1 MALVGQ
7 GALILALLLAVWA
20 VVAGLAAAT
29 GRDARLLRSAAHALW
44 GILALVAVAVAIF
57 VHAIVTHDFSF
68 SVVAASTSRSL
79 PWGYLITSAWAS
91 QAGSLLLWVSILIV
105 FSLLALRATR
115 QGLAEIRP
123 WLIAILGA
131 ILAFF
136 LLLLVVPASPFAT
149 QVAPPDGNGLNPAL
163 QNPYMATHP
172 PALYLGYV
180 GLAIPFALAMAS
192 MLAGRVDARWVVAS
206 RRWTLV
212 AWGFLGIGML
222 LGSHWAYQ
230 EIGWGGFW
238 AWDPVENAALM
249 PWLVATAFLHSV
261 IVQEK
266 KGMLKVWNIALIAG
280 AFALS
285 IFGTFL
291 TRSGILSSVH
301 AFVASDIGWYFII
314 ALALICGGSTVL
326 ILWRLPM
333 LRADQRIESVASRE
347 ATFLFNN
354 LLLVGMAFA
363 VLWGVVF
370 PLLTEA
376 IGSVRETVSSPF
388 YEFFA
393 IAFGIPLLLLMGIGP
408 LIAWRRASLVQ
419 LRRSFLWPL
428 VAGLLAGAG
437 MLALGL
443 GSSWAGVAT
452 GSVCAFTAVTI
463 ISEFVRGTRARHA
476 LGDERWPTAFARL
489 IGKNRRRYGGYI
501 VHLGIIVFVIGAIG
515 SSAYESRAEG
525 LLERG
530 QTLTVGDATLTF
542 RGVEETDGP
551 NYTQRAAVLDATLG
565 GSSIGAL
572 EPARRAYT
580 REQTTS
586 NEVAIH
592 TTLAGG
598 DLMVILDGI
607 RGDGAVQI
615 KAFYKP
621 LVALIWLSGFIFV
634 LGVVLCVWPD
644 ARERRRI
651 LRRYAE
657 EPLAGEAGP

>member
-1 MALVGQ
+1 MALVGH

-20 VVAGLAAAT
+20 VGAGLMAAT
-29 GRDARLLRSAAHALW
+29 GRDARFARSAAAALW
-44 GILALVAVAVAIF
+44 GILALVLVADAIF
-57 VHAIVTHDFSF
+57 VYAIITHDFSF
-68 SVVAASTSRSL
+68 EVVAASTSRSL
-79 PWGYLITSAWAS
+79 PWIYLITSAWAS
-91 QAGSLLLWVSILIV
+91 QSGSLLLWITILIV
-105 FSLLALRATR
+105 FSLIALRATR
-115 QGLAEIRP
+115 AGLGELRP

-131 ILAFF
+131 IAGFF

-149 QVAPPDGNGLNPAL
+149 QIAPPDGNGLNPAL

-180 GLAIPFALAMAS
+180 GLAIPFALALAA

-212 AWGFLGIGML
+212 AWGFLGVGML
-222 LGSHWAYQ
+222 LGSHWAYT
-230 EIGWGGFW
+230 EVGWGGFW

-301 AFVASDIGWYFII
+301 AFVESDIGWYFII
-314 ALALICGGSTVL
+314 ALIVICGGSFAV
-326 ILWRLPM
+326 ILWRLPL
-333 LRADQRIESVASRE
+333 LRADQRIESVVSRE

-363 VLWGVVF
+363 VLWGVLY

-376 IGSVRETVSSPF
+376 VGRVRETVSSPF
-388 YEFFA
+388 FEFFA

-408 LIAWRRASLVQ
+408 LIAWRRASLAQ

-428 VAGLLAGAG
+428 VAGLVAGAA
-437 MLALGL
+437 MIAFGL
-443 GSSWAGVAT
+443 GSSWASVAA
-452 GSVCAFTAVTI
+452 GSVCAFTTATI
-463 ISEFVRGTRARHA
+463 VSEFARGTRARHA
-476 LGDERWPTAFARL
+476 INGEGWLTAFGRL
-489 IGKNRRRYGGYI
+489 IGKNRRRYGGYV
-501 VHLGIIVFVIGAIG
+501 VHIGIIVFVIGAIG
-515 SSAYESRAEG
+515 SSAYETRAEG
-525 LLERG
+525 LLLPG
-530 QTLTVGDATLTF
+530 QTLAVGDATLTF
-542 RGVEETDGP
+542 RGVQESEGP
-551 NYTQRAAVLDATLG
+551 NYTQRAAILDATLG
-565 GSSIGAL
+565 GESIGAL
-572 EPARRAYT
+572 EPGRRSYP

-586 NEVAIH
+586 NEVAVH
-592 TTLAGG
+592 TTLTGG
-598 DLMVILDGI
+598 DLFVILDGI
-607 RGDGAVQI
+607 RGDGAVQV

-621 LVALIWLSGFIFV
+621 LVVLIWLSGIVFA
-634 LGVVLCVWPD
+634 LGVLICVWPD
-644 ARERRRI
+644 QRERRRI
-651 LRRYAE
+651 RRRYAE
-657 EPLAGEAGP
+657 EPLAGEGPA